1 MLHYTPLPL
10 ELILEGFDEKR
21 NYREIQFEGVTLL
34 IEEVNSKENKIVQIL
49 STNPQDF
56 LNPKLQPGNLLS
68 FEYLHQS
75 QN

>member
-21 NYREIQFEGVTLL
+21 NYREI
-34 IEEVNSKENKIVQIL
+34 QIL